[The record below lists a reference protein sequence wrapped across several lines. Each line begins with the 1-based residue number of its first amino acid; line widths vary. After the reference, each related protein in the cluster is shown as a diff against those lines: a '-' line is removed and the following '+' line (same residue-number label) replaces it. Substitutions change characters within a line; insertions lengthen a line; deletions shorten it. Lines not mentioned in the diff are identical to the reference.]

1 MIILDT
7 NVVSEVVKIGRS
19 SEVVTWL
26 DEMPVDSL
34 YLTAVSLSEL
44 CIGVE
49 ILPLGK
55 RKSALKADL
64 GELLAK
70 LFGSRVLPFDED
82 AAIAYGALVGK
93 ARLAG
98 KSVSMPDGQIG
109 SIAAVRGFTVATRD
123 TEPFLALG
131 VATIDPWNAL
141 SL

>member
-7 NVVSEVVKIGRS
+7 NVVSEVIKVGRS
-19 SEVVTWL
+19 SAVVAWL
-26 DEMPVDSL
+26 DEMPADSL

-64 GELLAK
+64 GDLLGK

-98 KSVSMPDGQIG
+98 KTVSMPDGQIG
-109 SIAAVRGFTVATRD
+109 SIAAVKGFTVATRD
-123 TEPFLALG
+123 TAPFVALG
-131 VATIDPWNAL
+131 VSTLNPWDAP
-141 SL
+141 

>member
-7 NVVSEVVKIGRS
+7 NVVSEVIKIGRS
-19 SEVVTWL
+19 SAVVTWL
-26 DEMPVDSL
+26 DEMPADSL

-49 ILPLGK
+49 ILPSGK

-64 GELLAK
+64 GDLLFK
-70 LFGSRVLPFDED
+70 LFGSRVLPFDEP

-109 SIAAVRGFTVATRD
+109 SIAAVKGFTVATRD
-123 TEPFLALG
+123 AAPFLALG
-131 VATIDPWNAL
+131 VSTLNPWDAP
-141 SL
+141 

>member
-19 SEVVTWL
+19 SAVVTWL

-98 KSVSMPDGQIG
+98 KSVSMPAGQIG

>member
-7 NVVSEVVKIGRS
+7 NVVSEVIKIGRS
-19 SEVVTWL
+19 SAVVTWL

-49 ILPLGK
+49 ILPSGK

-64 GELLAK
+64 GDLLGK
-70 LFGSRVLPFDED
+70 LFGSRVLPFDEP
-82 AAIAYGALVGK
+82 AAIAYGAIVGK

-98 KSVSMPDGQIG
+98 KTVSMPDGQIG
-109 SIAAVRGFTVATRD
+109 SIAAVHGFTVATRD
-123 TEPFLALG
+123 SAPFLALG
-131 VATIDPWNAL
+131 VSTLNPWDAP
-141 SL
+141 